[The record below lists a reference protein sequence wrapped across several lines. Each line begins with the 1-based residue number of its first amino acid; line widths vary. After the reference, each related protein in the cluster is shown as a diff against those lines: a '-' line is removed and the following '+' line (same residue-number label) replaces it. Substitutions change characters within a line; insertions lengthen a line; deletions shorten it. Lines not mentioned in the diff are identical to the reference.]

1 MTVYMMR
8 RGVSV
13 RPSLDRMIHDTLVEC
28 SDFPM
33 QDNRSVNHT
42 AEKAIEGERER
53 ERERES
59 IYIYTYLCLPPSPSA
74 RPKHLFNESVL
85 SCTPPAETSKG
96 VSRSM
101 SDVCCI
107 LIDHP
112 STYQFLSRD
121 VTC

>member
-13 RPSLDRMIHDTLVEC
+13 RPSLDRMIYDTLIEC

-53 ERERES
+53 ERERERIDIH
-59 IYIYTYLCLPPSPSA
+59 IYVSLLTAIAQRET
-74 RPKHLFNESVL
+74 KTSVQRKRVVMHA
-85 SCTPPAETSKG
+85 TRG
-96 VSRSM
+96 
-101 SDVCCI
+101 D
-107 LIDHP
+107 
-112 STYQFLSRD
+112 
-121 VTC
+121 